1 MNRRYECEWNFGTEL
16 YSVMRDCAAA
26 VTDSNDTGSGHEHYI
41 LLHARW
47 ATSVPALEIMNRTGT
62 HVDDRSIDSAR

>member
-1 MNRRYECEWNFGTEL
+1 MELWNGIE

-26 VTDSNDTGSGHEHYI
+26 VTDSNTGSGHEHYI